1 LVFGETGVGK
11 SSIINMLAG
20 ATIAA
25 TSNDAGACT
34 FDNTRYELPINDYW
48 VNVYDTISLNTPH
61 HTKVPGPRVIAML
74 FKLIRALAGS
84 DGIDFLVM
92 TVRVPA
98 SPTGF
103 TLKNYE
109 LFHKIFC
116 QGRVPVLF
124 VATGLEYENPMEG
137 WWERNRQV
145 FEARGMVFSG
155 HACVTA
161 TKGKRP
167 RTGGYLLQN
176 EYDSSRETLRNAISS
191 LCRRNEPWKEDADA
205 WFQFTLGHLRKSLTA
220 FFDVSQAG
228 RQKLMTDALM
238 EHAGLQKEDAKI
250 VAVKIAS
257 SL

>member
-25 TSNDAGACT
+25 TCNDAGACT

-48 VNVYDTISLNTPH
+48 VNVYDTISLNTPQ
-61 HTKVPGPRVIAML
+61 HTKAPGPRAIAML
-74 FKLIRALAGS
+74 FKLIRALSGS

-92 TVRVPA
+92 TVRAPA
-98 SPTGF
+98 SPTGL

-116 QGRVPVLF
+116 QERVPVLF
-124 VATGLEYENPMEG
+124 VVTGLEYENPMEG
-137 WWERNRQV
+137 WWGRNRQV
-145 FEARGMVFSG
+145 FEDYGMVFG
-155 HACVTA
+155 AHACVTA
-161 TKGKRP
+161 TKGKRLP
-167 RTGGYLLQN
+167 SGGYPLQS

-205 WFQFTLGHLRKSLTA
+205 WFQFTLGHLCKSLTA

-228 RQKLMTDALM
+228 RQKLMTDALV
-238 EHAGLQKEDAKI
+238 EHAELGRRKAKI
-250 VAVKIAS
+250 VKTGLA
-257 SL
+257 